1 MIGGWKLVAAER
13 LAEIERL
20 RERITELEDRLS
32 AENLME
38 LKAARALPGVVMSQ
52 EPEEDID
59 TEWGVDVIGN
69 RHRMPA
75 LTPYEQRQADA
86 LSAQLPG

>member
-13 LAEIERL
+13 LKEVERL
-20 RERITELEDRLS
+20 TQRVSELEDRLS

-52 EPEEDID
+52 EPEEDTD
-59 TEWGVDVIGN
+59 TAWGVDPIGN
-69 RHRMPA
+69 RHRMAA

-86 LSAQLPG
+86 LNAG